1 MIKEIKKVVGTFNRL
16 GQKVENFET
25 KYKSQINTFK
35 FVTAVVATVMLMI
48 ISSQPTVCGMC

>member
-1 MIKEIKKVVGTFNRL
+1 MIKEFKKVVGTFNRL

-25 KYKSQINTFK
+25 KYESQINFFK
-35 FVTAVVATVMLMI
+35 FVTVVVATVMLMI